1 MELIDWVV
9 LLGTLG
15 GITAYGIWKA
25 RGSRDTRDYLLA
37 KKMNWATVG
46 LSVMA
51 TQASAITF
59 LSTPGQAY
67 SDGMRFVQFYFGLP
81 LAMVVISA
89 TFVPIYQRLN
99 VYTAYEFLEQ
109 RFDLKTRGLTA
120 GLFLIQRGLAAGLT
134 IFAPSLVLSAI
145 LGWEVSKTNL
155 LLGGFVIARTIF
167 GGSASVSFAQKQQMV
182 VMLVGLGLAA
192 YLLFDN
198 LPANVSAGQAVAI
211 AGQMGKTNA
220 LSFKFDLTDR
230 YNLWSGLLGGFFLM
244 LSYFGTDQSQV
255 QRYLAGRSVAESRLG
270 LLFNGF
276 FKIPMQF
283 GILFIG
289 AILFVFYLFQPPP
302 IFFNQVEVEKIKQS
316 AQAPAFTE
324 LETTYAQAVAVRKQR
339 AHDLATALEQ
349 ANQAQ
354 VAQAG
359 AALRQADTAATRVRE
374 RAVALIHQQNEADQR
389 GKASDTNYIFLT
401 FVINYLPHG
410 LIGLLIAVICGAS
423 ISASSSELN
432 ALAATTV
439 IDVYKRTIRPQA
451 SEGHYLAASK
461 WVTAGWGLYAILLA
475 EFANSLSNNLIEAV
489 NILGSLFYGTILGIF
504 IVAFYV
510 KSVKG
515 NAVFAAALLAEAVV
529 IAFWKYDVVSYLW
542 LTLVG
547 CASVVVFA
555 GLFQLAFNRR
565 PARV

>member
-1 MELIDWVV
+1 
-9 LLGTLG
+9 
-15 GITAYGIWKA
+15 
-25 RGSRDTRDYLLA
+25 
-37 KKMNWATVG
+37 
-46 LSVMA
+46 
-51 TQASAITF
+51 
-59 LSTPGQAY
+59 
-67 SDGMRFVQFYFGLP
+67 
-81 LAMVVISA
+81 MVVISA

-555 GLFQLAFNRR
+555 GLFQLALNRR